1 MPQGR
6 GMWCTSHMERLG
18 TRLLIKCAAIYGLC
32 TIAWTPVA
40 LAGPPPGHGSMV
52 ARVGGEAHAGRASG
66 SLKVGTGQLDLRP
79 PANVPQA
86 AADAAAT
93 SGFPSSRRLGGSTAD
108 ALQLPG
114 LGTTEAHPREMSRVE
129 EFARRVHRE
138 GLPIARLWE
147 SHSALVSL
155 GLNQRGKPGI
165 WLIQKTH

>member
-1 MPQGR
+1 
-6 GMWCTSHMERLG
+6 MERLG

-32 TIAWTPVA
+32 AIAWATVA
-40 LAGPPPGHGSMV
+40 LAAPPAGHGSIV

-66 SLKVGTGQLDLRP
+66 ALKMGTGHLDLRA
-79 PANVPQA
+79 PANVPQS

-114 LGTTEAHPREMSRVE
+114 PGTTEAYPREMSRVE

-165 WLIQKTH
+165 WLIQKVH